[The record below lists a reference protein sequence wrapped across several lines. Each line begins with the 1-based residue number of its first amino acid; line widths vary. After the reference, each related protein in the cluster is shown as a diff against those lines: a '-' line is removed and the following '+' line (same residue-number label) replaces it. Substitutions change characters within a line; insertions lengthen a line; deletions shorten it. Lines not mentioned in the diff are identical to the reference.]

1 MRRLIAAV
9 SLLAVCGG
17 LAACKKEPAPEGPKS
32 IAQVAQESAGLPK
45 PLPGLYRSEV
55 EIVSME
61 APGMPPQMA
70 DQMKRAMSA
79 KKSSHEFCLTGEEAA
94 KGYEERVKKLAG
106 RPNCTFDRYAATA
119 GALDAQM
126 SCTAE
131 GGIKSVLTMK
141 GAMTPSGSDMTLAMT
156 QTGSQMPGGSM
167 KMTMHVKSARVGDCK
182 S

>member
-1 MRRLIAAV
+1 MRRLIAAASV
-9 SLLAVCGG
+9 LALSAG
-17 LAACKKEPAPEGPKS
+17 LAACNKEPAPEAPKS
-32 IAQVAQESAGLPK
+32 VAEVVKESAALPK

-55 EIVSME
+55 ELVSLE

-70 DQMKRAMSA
+70 DQMKRAMASRQ
-79 KKSSHEFCLTGEEAA
+79 SGQEFCLTGEEAE

-106 RPNCTFDRYAATA
+106 KPNCAFDRYSATG

-141 GAMTPSGSDMTLAMT
+141 GTMTPSGSDMTLGMT
-156 QTGSQMPGGSM
+156 QSGSEMPGGSM
-167 KMTMHVKSARVGDCK
+167 KMTMHVKSQRVGDCK